1 MTGTGDSAPPSS
13 NQPKTA
19 AEALSKL
26 ERPQV
31 KWQMVAQIA
40 GAFGILWLS
49 AFMLQPYVGY
59 WGVGVVG
66 VLTVAAIGFGI
77 YIYSWTRKSQAIV
90 DIMKGATDAEGR
102 RKALEQLAAGDS
114 KDALNAL
121 ARAQILAQTDPNEA
135 MKVLETV
142 DLQAAPAMVQD
153 DVRSQ
158 LGLLY
163 LRVNRVRDARILADE
178 IRLDRQSNS
187 KAKAMY
193 AAVMAESFA
202 RTGKLDEARNL
213 LDTYKADDP
222 EYGEIAALLLRA
234 QVYTYVGL
242 KKRGLAKKAMENMAA
257 IEPNL
262 LGAFVQKGTSP
273 ELMKLARE
281 VLADVGA
288 IPRVKFRMK

>member
-1 MTGTGDSAPPSS
+1 MTGTGDSSRPSS
-13 NQPKTA
+13 QPPKTA
-19 AEALSKL
+19 AEALAKM

-31 KWQMVAQIA
+31 KWQMIAQIG
-40 GAFGILWLS
+40 GAFVILWVTAL
-49 AFMLQPYVGY
+49 MLEPYVGY

-66 VLTVAAIGFGI
+66 VLTLAAVGFGI
-77 YIYSWTRKSQAIV
+77 YIYHWTRKSQAIV

-102 RKALEQLAAGDS
+102 QRALEQLASGDS

-135 MKVLETV
+135 LKVLEGI
-142 DLQAAPAMVQD
+142 DLAKAPALVQD

-163 LRVNRVRDARILADE
+163 LRVNRVRDARALADE
-178 IRLDRQSNS
+178 IRLDRQSNV

-193 AAVMAESFA
+193 AAIVAESFA
-202 RTGKLDEARNL
+202 RTGKLDEAKNL

-234 QVYTYVGL
+234 QVYTYIAL

-262 LGAFVQKGTSP
+262 LGAFVQRGTAP
-273 ELMKLARE
+273 ELAKLAKE
-281 VLADVGA
+281 VLAGAGA

>member
-1 MTGTGDSAPPSS
+1 MTGTGSTPST
-13 NQPKTA
+13 QTPKTA
-19 AEALSKL
+19 AEALAKM

-31 KWQMVAQIA
+31 KWQVIAQIA
-40 GAFGILWLS
+40 GAFAILWVTAL
-49 AFMLQPYVGY
+49 MLQPYVGY

-66 VLTVAAIGFGI
+66 VLTLAAIGFGI
-77 YIYSWTRKSQAIV
+77 YIYRWTRKSQAIV

-102 RKALEQLAAGDS
+102 QRALEQLAGGDQS
-114 KDALNAL
+114 DALNAL
-121 ARAQILAQTDPNEA
+121 ARAQILAQTDPNGA
-135 MKVLETV
+135 MHVLESI
-142 DLQAAPAMVQD
+142 DLVKAPAMVQD

-158 LGLLY
+158 LALLY
-163 LRVNRVRDARILADE
+163 LRVNRVRDARTLADD

-193 AAVMAESFA
+193 AAIVAESFA
-202 RTGKLDEARNL
+202 RTGKTDEAAKL
-213 LDTYKADDP
+213 LETYKADDP

-234 QVYTYVGL
+234 QVYTYITL
-242 KKRGLAKKAMENMAA
+242 KKRGLARKAMENMAA

-273 ELMKLARE
+273 ELSKLAKE
-281 VLADVGA
+281 VLSSAGA

>member
-1 MTGTGDSAPPSS
+1 MTGIASRPPS
-13 NQPKTA
+13 QAPKTA
-19 AEALSKL
+19 AEALAKM

-31 KWQMVAQIA
+31 KWQVIAQIG
-40 GAFGILWLS
+40 GAFAILWVT
-49 AFMLQPYVGY
+49 AFMLHPYVGY

-66 VLTVAAIGFGI
+66 VLTLVAAGFGV
-77 YIYSWTRKSQAIV
+77 YIYRWTRKSQAIV
-90 DIMKGATDAEGR
+90 DIMKGATDADGR
-102 RKALEQLAAGDS
+102 KLALEQLASGDP

-121 ARAQILAQTDPNEA
+121 ARAQILAQTDPNAA
-135 MKVLETV
+135 MHVLESI
-142 DLQAAPAMVQD
+142 DLVKAPAMVQD

-163 LRVNRVRDARILADE
+163 LRVNRVRDARALADE

-193 AAVMAESFA
+193 AAIVAESFA
-202 RTGKLDEARNL
+202 RTGKVDEAAKL
-213 LDTYKADDP
+213 LETYRAEDP

-234 QVYTYVGL
+234 QVFTYITL
-242 KKRGLAKKAMENMAA
+242 KKRGLARKAMENMAA

-262 LGAFVQKGTSP
+262 LGAFVQKGSAP
-273 ELMKLARE
+273 ELSKLAKE
-281 VLADVGA
+281 VLASAGA

>member
-1 MTGTGDSAPPSS
+1 MTGTGSPSS
-13 NQPKTA
+13 SQTPKTA
-19 AEALSKL
+19 AEALAKM

-31 KWQMVAQIA
+31 KWQVIAQIA
-40 GAFGILWLS
+40 GAFAILWVTAL
-49 AFMLQPYVGY
+49 MLQPYVGY

-77 YIYSWTRKSQAIV
+77 YIYRWTRKSQAIV

-102 RKALEQLAAGDS
+102 QRALEQLASGDS

-135 MKVLETV
+135 MHVLESI
-142 DLQAAPAMVQD
+142 DLAKAPAMVQD

-163 LRVNRVRDARILADE
+163 LRVNRVRDARALADE

-193 AAVMAESFA
+193 AAIVAEGFA
-202 RTGKLDEARNL
+202 RTGKLDEAKNL
-213 LDTYKADDP
+213 LDTYKAEDP
-222 EYGEIAALLLRA
+222 EYGEIAALLFRA
-234 QVYTYVGL
+234 QVFTYIGL
-242 KKRGLAKKAMENMAA
+242 KKRGLARKAMENMAA

-262 LGAFVQKGTSP
+262 LGAFVQKGSAP
-273 ELMKLARE
+273 ELSKLAKE
-281 VLADVGA
+281 VLAGAGA

>member
-1 MTGTGDSAPPSS
+1 MTGTGDSSRPSS
-13 NQPKTA
+13 QPPKTA
-19 AEALSKL
+19 AEALANM

-31 KWQMVAQIA
+31 KWQVIAQIG
-40 GAFGILWLS
+40 GAFVILWVTAL
-49 AFMLQPYVGY
+49 MLQPYVGY

-66 VLTVAAIGFGI
+66 VLTLAALGFGI
-77 YIYSWTRKSQAIV
+77 YIYRWTRKSQAIV
-90 DIMKGATDAEGR
+90 DIMKGATDAQGR
-102 RKALEQLAAGDS
+102 QRALEQLASGDS

-121 ARAQILAQTDPNEA
+121 ARAQILAQTDPSEA
-135 MKVLETV
+135 MKVLESV
-142 DLQAAPAMVQD
+142 DLEKAPALVQD

-163 LRVNRVRDARILADE
+163 LRVNRVRDARALADD

-193 AAVMAESFA
+193 AAIVAESFA
-202 RTGKLDEARNL
+202 RTGKLDEAKNL

-234 QVYTYVGL
+234 QVYTYLGL
-242 KKRGLAKKAMENMAA
+242 KKRGLAKKAMEGMAA

-262 LGAFVQKGTSP
+262 LGAFVQKGTAP
-273 ELMKLARE
+273 ELSKLAKE
-281 VLADVGA
+281 VLAGAGA

>member
-1 MTGTGDSAPPSS
+1 MTATASRPPS
-13 NQPKTA
+13 QAPKTA
-19 AEALSKL
+19 AEALAKM

-31 KWQMVAQIA
+31 KWQVIAQIG
-40 GAFGILWLS
+40 GAFAILWVT
-49 AFMLQPYVGY
+49 AFMLHPYVGY

-66 VLTVAAIGFGI
+66 VLTLVAAGFGV
-77 YIYSWTRKSQAIV
+77 YLYRWTRKSQAIV
-90 DIMKGATDAEGR
+90 DIMKSATDADGR
-102 RKALEQLAAGDS
+102 KQALEQLASGDQ

-121 ARAQILAQTDPNEA
+121 ARSQILAQTDPNAA
-135 MKVLETV
+135 MVVLEGIDV
-142 DLQAAPAMVQD
+142 AKAPAMVQD

-163 LRVNRVRDARILADE
+163 LRVNRVRDARALADE

-193 AAVMAESFA
+193 AAIVAESFA
-202 RTGKLDEARNL
+202 RTGKVDEAKNL

-222 EYGEIAALLLRA
+222 EYGEIAALLWRA
-234 QVYTYVGL
+234 QVFTYTAL
-242 KKRGLAKKAMENMAA
+242 KKRGLARKAMENMAA

-262 LGAFVQKGTSP
+262 LGAFVQKGSAP
-273 ELMKLARE
+273 ELSKMAKE
-281 VLADVGA
+281 VLAGAGA

>member
-1 MTGTGDSAPPSS
+1 MTGTPSTRPSS
-13 NQPKTA
+13 QPPKTA
-19 AEALSKL
+19 AEALSKM

-31 KWQMVAQIA
+31 KWQMVAQIG
-40 GAFGILWLS
+40 GAFAILWVTS
-49 AFMLQPYVGY
+49 FMLTPYVGY

-66 VLTVAAIGFGI
+66 VLTLAAIGFGI
-77 YIYSWTRKSQAIV
+77 YLYRWTRKSQAIV

-102 RKALEQLAAGDS
+102 QRALEQLASGDS

-135 MKVLETV
+135 MKALEEI
-142 DLQAAPAMVQD
+142 DLAKAPALVQD

-163 LRVNRVRDARILADE
+163 LRVNRVRDARMLADD

-193 AAVMAESFA
+193 AAIVAESFA
-202 RTGKLDEARNL
+202 RTGKIEDAKTL
-213 LDTYKADDP
+213 LETYKADDP
-222 EYGEIAALLLRA
+222 EYGEVAPLLYRA
-234 QVYTYVGL
+234 QVFTYVAL
-242 KKRGLAKKAMENMAA
+242 KKRGLAKKAMEGMAA

-262 LGAFVQKGTSP
+262 LGAFVQKGTPP
-273 ELMKLARE
+273 ELTKLAKE
-281 VLADVGA
+281 VLASVGA